1 MEGGG
6 EIKVPLTSMPQR
18 QKLKLK
24 AQIQQSKY
32 TRNAAETQL
41 QTKISRSLQRHT
53 RERTLV
59 CIETLRSD
67 INEVG
72 EYEVTATSELHAQ
85 AERAK
90 KQKREDQAVSSG

>member
-18 QKLKLK
+18 QKLKPK

-32 TRNAAETQL
+32 TRNAAETKL

-59 CIETLRSD
+59 CIKILRSD

-90 KQKREDQAVSSG
+90 KQKRKDQAVSSG